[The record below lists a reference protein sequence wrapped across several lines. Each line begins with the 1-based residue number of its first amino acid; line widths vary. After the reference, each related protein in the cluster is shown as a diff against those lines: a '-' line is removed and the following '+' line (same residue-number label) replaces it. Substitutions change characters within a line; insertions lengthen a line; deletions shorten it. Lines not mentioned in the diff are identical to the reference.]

1 MEKGIQRVT
10 VFHGNIIFWFGKNEL
25 VIEEEQYENDC
36 QQVEGYRPC
45 PGNGYLFRERGRIG
59 LFKPTGEHDD
69 KALAREHSEAV
80 GRVTDTNEEGLFLG
94 VESQHVEPV
103 CGDVV
108 GGRTES

>member
-1 MEKGIQRVT
+1 M
-10 VFHGNIIFWFGKNEL
+10 
-25 VIEEEQYENDC
+25 IEEEQYENDC

-45 PGNGYLFRERGRIG
+45 PGDGYLFRERGRIG

-69 KALAREHSEAV
+69 KALSREHSEAV

-103 CGDVV
+103 RGDVV